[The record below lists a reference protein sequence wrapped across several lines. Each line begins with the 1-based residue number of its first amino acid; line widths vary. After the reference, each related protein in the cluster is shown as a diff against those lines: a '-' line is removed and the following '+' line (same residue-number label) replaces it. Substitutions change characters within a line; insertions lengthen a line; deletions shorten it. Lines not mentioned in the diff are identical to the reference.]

1 MAQVREK
8 FGKDVPAWIQR
19 VVKKWKKIFNLN
31 DWYVSVFLADDE
43 KLGKYDGEHVDAF
56 NRINVPYRTSNIHLY
71 EGIKNDGLGKSIV
84 WHELRHIH
92 YEPLS
97 DMIDHLIERYVPES
111 ERKLIKKPINEEI
124 ESLIEKDV
132 YFVEQLTEI

>member
-1 MAQVREK
+1 MAQLREK
-8 FGKDVPAWIQR
+8 FSNEVPVWIQR
-19 VVKKWKKIFNLN
+19 IIKKWKKIFNLN
-31 DWYVSVFLADDE
+31 DWYVSVRLADDE

-56 NRINVPYRTSNIHLY
+56 NRINVPYRTSHIHLG
-71 EGIKNDGLGKSIV
+71 EHLKNDDLGRAIV

-97 DMIDHLIERYVPES
+97 DMIDLLIERYVPES
-111 ERKLIKKPINEEI
+111 ERKLIKKPFNEEI

-132 YFVEQLTEI
+132 YLIEQVTEI